1 MTLRSLDVCVVGVL
15 AIGIAACSPSPG
27 PEARGASRVFPYS
40 SGCGPGPY
48 VIPTVG
54 TPTSERVAGDRITD
68 GDDGDV
74 DCSVTKSGGSYRIR
88 GSLEEGATSFAIGG
102 SVIAV
107 PDTGVFQ
114 SEGATGSVSFYHPN
128 SGNISSETCTIEVLE
143 NQEIGTGKVWGN
155 FDCTQSTK
163 EANPGFACNFEGS
176 FIFEN
181 CN

>member
-48 VIPTVG
+48 VIPTGG

-68 GDDGDV
+68 GDSGDV
-74 DCSVTKSGGSYRIR
+74 DCSVTKSGGGYKIR
-88 GSLEEGATSFAIGG
+88 GSLEEGATSFAISGTVVEIDSG
-102 SVIAV
+102 IY
-107 PDTGVFQ
+107 Q
-114 SEGATGSVSFYHPN
+114 SETSGAVGFYHPN
-128 SGNISSETCTIEVLE
+128 SGNISSETCTLEVLQ
-143 NQEIGTGKVWGN
+143 NQEIATGKVWGN
-155 FDCTQSTK
+155 FDCTNSIK
-163 EANPGFACNFEGS
+163 EANPGLSCNFEGS

>member
-48 VIPTVG
+48 IIPTDG

-68 GDDGDV
+68 GDNGDV
-74 DCSVTKSGGSYRIR
+74 DCSVTSGGGGYRIE
-88 GSLEEGATSFAIGG
+88 GSLEQGPNSFSISG
-102 SVIAV
+102 SVVEI
-107 PDTGVFQ
+107 PGTGVFQ
-114 SEGATGSVSFYHPN
+114 SQSPTGYVGFYNPN
-128 SGNISSETCTIEVLE
+128 SGNISSQTCTLEVLE
-143 NQEIGTGKVWGN
+143 SQEIGTGKVWGN
-155 FDCTQSTK
+155 FDCTQSQK